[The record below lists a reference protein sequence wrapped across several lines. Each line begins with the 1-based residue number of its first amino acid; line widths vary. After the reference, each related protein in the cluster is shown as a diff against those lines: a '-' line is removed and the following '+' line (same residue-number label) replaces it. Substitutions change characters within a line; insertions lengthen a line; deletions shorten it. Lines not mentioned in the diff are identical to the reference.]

1 MIALTKREKEVV
13 KRVKEVYMATK
24 EIKKLYSF
32 GKAIRDMWFEGY
44 TEWDDLKISDDDFE
58 VIDKIIDRFL
68 DSESEIDFI
77 EDYLNTL

>member
-1 MIALTKREKEVV
+1 MIALTKREMETI
-13 KRVKEVYMATK
+13 KRIKKSYMATK
-24 EIKKLYSF
+24 DIKKSYIF

-44 TEWDDLKISDDDFE
+44 SEWDDFKISDDDFE

-77 EDYLNTL
+77 EDYLDTL

>member
-1 MIALTKREKEVV
+1 MIALTKREMETI
-13 KRVKEVYMATK
+13 KRVKKSYMETK

-44 TEWDDLKISDDDFE
+44 AEWDDLKIAEDDFE

-77 EDYLNTL
+77 EDYFDIL